1 MGCCSFIGCVVADSH
16 TLDAALERVSQ
27 WRAEGQ
33 QIAFTNGVFDV
44 LHVGH
49 VAVLEAAA
57 AEGDRLVVGVNSDAS
72 VRRLGK
78 GDDRPIH
85 GQANRARLLAA
96 LRCVDAV
103 VVFGE
108 DTPLEVV
115 KALRPTVLVKGGDY
129 DPTCEDPSDPTYMVG
144 SAEVKAQGGR
154 AVAIPLVPG
163 ESTTATLKKIRTS

>member
-1 MGCCSFIGCVVADSH
+1 MADSH
-16 TLDAALERVSQ
+16 TLDAALERVSR
-27 WRAEGQ
+27 WRGEGQ

-103 VVFGE
+103 VVFDA
-108 DTPLEVV
+108 DTPL
-115 KALRPTVLVKGGDY
+115 ALVQAIEPDVLVKGGDY
-129 DPTCEDPSDPTYMVG
+129 DPACLNPNDPCYMVG
-144 SAEVKAQGGR
+144 SAEVREWGGR
-154 AVAIPLVPG
+154 VVAVPLVPG
-163 ESTTATLKKIRTS
+163 ESTTATLQRIRKS

>member
-1 MGCCSFIGCVVADSH
+1 MADSH

-72 VRRLGK
+72 VMRLGK

-103 VVFGE
+103 VVFDA
-108 DTPLEVV
+108 DTPLSLVQ
-115 KALRPTVLVKGGDY
+115 AIQPDALVKGGDY
-129 DPTCEDPSDPTYMVG
+129 DPICLNPDDPHYMVG
-144 SAEVKAQGGR
+144 SAEVRERGGR
-154 AVAIPLVPG
+154 VVAVPLVPG
-163 ESTTATLKKIRTS
+163 ESTTATLQRIRKS

>member
-1 MGCCSFIGCVVADSH
+1 VAEWTPPSLADVQQQVETWSSEGLNVV
-16 TLDAALERVSQ
+16 
-27 WRAEGQ
+27 
-33 QIAFTNGVFDV
+33 FTNGVFDV

-49 VAVLEAAA
+49 IAVLEAAA
-57 AEGDRLVVGVNSDAS
+57 AQGDRLVVGVNNDDS

-78 GDDRPIH
+78 GPDRPIH
-85 GQANRARLLAA
+85 PELNRARVIAA

-129 DPTCEDPSDPTYMVG
+129 DPTCEDPSHPTYMVG
-144 SAEVKAQGGR
+144 GAEVKAQGGR

>member
-1 MGCCSFIGCVVADSH
+1 MAEWTPPSLADVQQQVETWSSEGLNVV
-16 TLDAALERVSQ
+16 
-27 WRAEGQ
+27 
-33 QIAFTNGVFDV
+33 FTNGVFDV

-49 VAVLEAAA
+49 IAVLEAAA
-57 AEGDRLVVGVNSDAS
+57 AQGDRLVVGVNNDDS

-78 GDDRPIH
+78 GPDRPIH
-85 GQANRARLLAA
+85 PELNRARVIAA

-129 DPTCEDPSDPTYMVG
+129 DPTCEDPCDPTYMVG

-154 AVAIPLVPG
+154 AVAIQLVPG

>member
-1 MGCCSFIGCVVADSH
+1 MAEWTQPSLADVQQQVETWSSEGLNVV
-16 TLDAALERVSQ
+16 
-27 WRAEGQ
+27 
-33 QIAFTNGVFDV
+33 FTNGVFDV

-49 VAVLEAAA
+49 IAVLEAAA
-57 AEGDRLVVGVNSDAS
+57 AQGDRLVVGVNNDDS

-78 GDDRPIH
+78 GPDRPIH
-85 GQANRARLLAA
+85 PELNRARVIAA

-129 DPTCEDPSDPTYMVG
+129 DPTCEDPCDPTYMVG

>member
-27 WRAEGQ
+27 WRGEGQ

-103 VVFGE
+103 VVFDA
-108 DTPLEVV
+108 DTPL
-115 KALRPTVLVKGGDY
+115 ALVQAIQPDVLVKGGDY
-129 DPTCEDPSDPTYMVG
+129 DPACHNPDDPRYMVG
-144 SAEVKAQGGR
+144 SAEVREWGGR
-154 AVAIPLVPG
+154 VVAVPLVPG
-163 ESTTATLKKIRTS
+163 ESTTATLQRIRKS

>member
-1 MGCCSFIGCVVADSH
+1 
-16 TLDAALERVSQ
+16 LERVSQ
-27 WRAEGQ
+27 WRGEGQ

-57 AEGDRLVVGVNSDAS
+57 AEGDRLIVGVNSDAS

-103 VVFGE
+103 VVFDA
-108 DTPLEVV
+108 DTPL
-115 KALRPTVLVKGGDY
+115 ALVQAIQPDVLVKGGDY
-129 DPTCEDPSDPTYMVG
+129 DPACLNPDDPRYMVG
-144 SAEVKAQGGR
+144 SAEVRERGGR
-154 AVAIPLVPG
+154 VVAVPLVPG
-163 ESTTATLKKIRTS
+163 ESTTETLQRIRKS

>member
-1 MGCCSFIGCVVADSH
+1 MADSH
-16 TLDAALERVSQ
+16 TLDAALERVSR
-27 WRAEGQ
+27 WRGEGQ

-49 VAVLEAAA
+49 LAVLEAAA

-103 VVFGE
+103 VVFDA
-108 DTPLEVV
+108 DTPL
-115 KALRPTVLVKGGDY
+115 ALVQAIEPDVLVKGGDY
-129 DPTCEDPSDPTYMVG
+129 DPACLNPDDPCYMVG
-144 SAEVKAQGGR
+144 SAEVREWGGR
-154 AVAIPLVPG
+154 VVAVPLVPG
-163 ESTTATLKKIRTS
+163 ESTTATLQRIRKS

>member
-27 WRAEGQ
+27 WRGEGQ

-103 VVFGE
+103 VVFDA
-108 DTPLEVV
+108 DTPL
-115 KALRPTVLVKGGDY
+115 ALVQAIEPDVLVKGGDY
-129 DPTCEDPSDPTYMVG
+129 NPACLNPDDPCYMVG
-144 SAEVKAQGGR
+144 SAEVREWGGR
-154 AVAIPLVPG
+154 VVAVPLVPG
-163 ESTTATLKKIRTS
+163 ESTTATLKRIRKS